1 MSGVN
6 RGFALTWLGHHT
18 FKLVTRGAR
27 TVLMDP
33 WVESNPA
40 CPKELKSFDKI
51 DVMTISH
58 GHGDHMGDAVTLA
71 KKFKPVV
78 VCNFEISLYLERK
91 GVSNTLGM
99 GKGGTAEALGL
110 KFTMVHAVHS
120 SGIEDGG
127 QVLYGGEPAGFVITL
142 EDGTRIYHAGDTAAH
157 ADMAV
162 IGELYAPD
170 IALLPIGDHY
180 TMSPREAAV
189 AARMLRPRWIVPAH
203 SGTFPVLTGTPE
215 MLREELK
222 KLDLDIEVV
231 ALRPGETLS

>member
-1 MSGVN
+1 VTAVN

-40 CPKELKSFDKI
+40 CPKELKAFDKI

-78 VCNFEISLYLERK
+78 VCNFEIGFHLDRK
-91 GVSNTLGM
+91 GVSNTLAM
-99 GKGGTAEALGL
+99 NKGGTVEALGL
-110 KFTMVHAVHS
+110 RFTMVHAVHS

-127 QVLYGGEPAGFVITL
+127 QVVYGGEPAGFVVTL
-142 EDGTRIYHAGDTAAH
+142 EDGTRIYHAGDTAVH
-157 ADMAV
+157 SDMAL
-162 IGELYAPD
+162 IGELYPPD

-189 AARMLRPRWIVPAH
+189 AARMLKPRWIVPAH
-203 SGTFPVLTGTPE
+203 YGTYPVLTGTPE

>member
-1 MSGVN
+1 MSAVN

-33 WVESNPA
+33 WVEGNPA
-40 CPKELKSFDKI
+40 CPKEQRVFDKI

-58 GHGDHMGDAVTLA
+58 GHTDHMGDAVTLA

-78 VCNFEISLYLERK
+78 VCAHEISLYLDRK
-91 GVSNTLGM
+91 GVGNTLSM
-99 GKGGTAEALGL
+99 NKGGTAEAAGL
-110 KFTMVHAVHS
+110 RFTMVHATHS

-127 QVLYGGEPAGFVITL
+127 QVLYGGEAGGFVITL
-142 EDGTRIYHAGDTAAH
+142 EDGTRIYHAGDTAVH
-157 ADMAV
+157 SDMAL
-162 IGELYAPD
+162 IGELYPPD
-170 IALLPIGDHY
+170 IALLPIDGHY

-203 SGTFPVLTGTPE
+203 YGTTPVLAGTPE

-222 KLDLDIEVV
+222 KLGLDIEVV

>member
-1 MSGVN
+1 MSAVN

-33 WVESNPA
+33 WVEGNPA

-51 DVMTISH
+51 DVITISH

-78 VCNFEISLYLERK
+78 VCNFEISLYLDRK

-99 GKGGTAEALGL
+99 NKGGTAEAAGL
-110 KFTMVHAVHS
+110 KFTMVHAIHS

-127 QVLYGGEPAGFVITL
+127 QVHYGGEAAGFIVTL
-142 EDGTRIYHAGDTAAH
+142 EDGTRIYHAGDTAVH
-157 ADMAV
+157 AEMSL
-162 IGELYAPD
+162 IGELYPPD
-170 IALLPIGDHY
+170 IALLPIGDLY

-189 AARMLRPRWIVPAH
+189 AARMLKPRWIVPAH
-203 SGTFPVLTGTPE
+203 YGTYPALTGTPE
-215 MLREELK
+215 MLRDELK